1 MTDPEQATQNQLRNI
16 ERDTGRS
23 VSAWAEV
30 VRAGAAGDRHGE
42 VVAYLK
48 AKHGLTHGNANTL
61 AHAVRALAT
70 GPVSD
75 DDLLALQ
82 YAGAKAALL
91 PTYEEILAIARGLGD
106 DVTVSVK
113 KTGVS
118 LRRRKQFALVEAP
131 SSRRVRLGLNL
142 AGTAPTERL
151 RPATGMCTH
160 SVDLTDPDDVDDEI
174 ATWLRQAYQMAG

>member
-1 MTDPEQATQNQLRNI
+1 MTDPEQAAQNQLRNI

-30 VRAGAAGDRHGE
+30 VRTGVTGDRHGE

-48 AKHGLTHGNANTL
+48 TEHGLTHGNANAL

-75 DDLLALQ
+75 DELLAQQ
-82 YAGAKAALL
+82 YAGPKAALL

-106 DVTVSVK
+106 DVVVSVK

-131 SSRRVRLGLNL
+131 SSRRVRIGFNL
-142 AGTAPTERL
+142 AGTPPTDRL

-160 SVDLTDPDDVDDEI
+160 SVDVTDPDDVDDEI
-174 ATWLRQAYQMAG
+174 ATWLRQAYQLAG